1 MVKKSKAI
9 EEEKVRKFKQIKL
22 FETYS
27 DVKKREEE
35 EKSNL
40 LQNKSLS
47 PVCRESLNN

>member
-9 EEEKVRKFKQIKL
+9 EEEKVRKLKPIKL

-35 EKSNL
+35 KIKL

-47 PVCRESLNN
+47 PDLRESLNN